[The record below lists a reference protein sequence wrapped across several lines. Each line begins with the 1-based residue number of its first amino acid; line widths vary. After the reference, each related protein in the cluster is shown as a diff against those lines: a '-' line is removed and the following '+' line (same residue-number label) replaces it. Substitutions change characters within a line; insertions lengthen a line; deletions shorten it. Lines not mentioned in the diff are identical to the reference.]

1 MRAHKFLIISYII
14 IFALA
19 FRAILGSSS
28 MAQGDAPYLTQNLLK
43 VYFHEPY
50 AWTTIGTV
58 LGGVNQFLW
67 IWPYMALVSFAG
79 IVGSLSP
86 ALLTRLF
93 FFIPSIVLA
102 AWGSYQFAS
111 RFTNTTRVK
120 ILTSLIY
127 TANTYF
133 LLVLDGGQVGIS
145 LAYGLFPVALTIFA
159 KAIDSDGRKSFLLY
173 LVGLELITLADP
185 RVAIICLVFSV
196 LLFGRKIKNISY
208 AIPVWLGINMY
219 WLYPL
224 LSGGGTGFT
233 SKLDQFSS
241 LLNGLFF
248 YAPHWSKNIYGVT
261 TYPSVLFA
269 IFPISILLSVYF
281 GKLPKKF
288 FIIWLLFV
296 FLIKGTT
303 PPLGMFYSFF
313 TSLPFGTA
321 FRDSTKFFIPALLLG
336 AMLSAEGVSFAMKK
350 IRFYEFAF
358 VIILGLSLLPA
369 IQGNLSFNLS
379 GKDLDNSINEINR
392 LTASDHR
399 VVWVNERD
407 PQSSVV
413 APTALNGSDLV
424 KLRPFA
430 SLNVGDHDA
439 LNFLNATESAQ
450 WVRLFGIN
458 HFVLNGN
465 PRLKDLKE
473 SEAKDWVQTQ
483 KVFSENRYL
492 TKEDNLPVYLVSD
505 PYPLFWGVD
514 KMLFVIGSDDVYGK
528 INKRYPNALPERAAV
543 SFVEDGKFSMKET
556 IEYAST
562 SAAIIDNGGG
572 ELALTMSLLQK
583 SFLQT
588 SNATRNDFAQFQSVD
603 YLKYKYE
610 LLVRNVVF
618 NDFDYNLGISFSS
631 KPNEHLVFNIDSA
644 AGEYV
649 VAIRSMTTGKSVI
662 STFGREQESSPSG
675 QFVWTKIPVKS
686 TGKKESI
693 DIQNKDG
700 VTIVNTVAI
709 VPKLEFEKAQE
720 QSKALMQHFP
730 VYTPDK
736 VPKDLFVNGRL
747 PLELTENGTT
757 RWSVERN
764 PNAHWLVQ
772 SYQYSPEFTLSK
784 DTLVYKSIPAYS
796 SINSFYMRPEWQTVT
811 LSYQGQTKV
820 RWGIYYSVL
829 TLLLV
834 AIYVVFSSIH
844 EK

>member
-1 MRAHKFLIISYII
+1 MRAHKFLIISYIVI
-14 IFALA
+14 LALS
-19 FRAILGSSS
+19 FRAIFYLSS
-28 MAQGDAPYLTQNLLK
+28 MSQGDAPYLLQNLLK
-43 VYFHEPY
+43 VYFHEPF

-67 IWPYMALVSFAG
+67 IWPYMAVVSLVG
-79 IVGSLSP
+79 MIGRISP
-86 ALLTRLF
+86 ELLIRF
-93 FFIPSIVLA
+93 FFYIPSIVLA

-111 RFTNTTRVK
+111 RFTVTTRVK

-127 TANTYF
+127 TVNTYF

-145 LAYGLFPVALTIFA
+145 LAYGLFPVVLTLFA
-159 KAIDSDGRKSFLLY
+159 KAIDSDGRKPFLLY
-173 LVGLELITLADP
+173 LLGLELITLADP
-185 RVAIICLVFSV
+185 RAAIICIAFAV
-196 LLFGRKIKNISY
+196 LLFGTKLKKIVY
-208 AIPVWLGINMY
+208 VLPVWLGINMY

-224 LSGGGTGFT
+224 LTGAGTGFT

-248 YAPHWSKNIYGVT
+248 YAPHWSGNIYGVT
-261 TYPSVLFA
+261 TYPSILFA
-269 IFPISILLSVYF
+269 IFPVSILLSVYS
-281 GKLPKKF
+281 GKLPKKL

-303 PPLGMFYSFF
+303 PPLGAVYSFF

-321 FRDSTKFFIPALLLG
+321 FRDSTKFFIPALLVG
-336 AMLSAEGVSFAMKK
+336 ALLSAEGVSFAMKK
-350 IRFYEFAF
+350 TRFSEVAF
-358 VIILGLSLLPA
+358 VLIFCLSLLPA
-369 IQGNLSFNLS
+369 LQGNLSFNLS
-379 GKDLDNSINEINR
+379 GHNLDNSIDEINQ

-407 PQSSVV
+407 PKSSVV

-430 SLNVGDHDA
+430 ALNVGDHDA
-439 LNFLNATESAQ
+439 LNFMNASESAQ

-465 PRLKDLKE
+465 PRLKGLSE
-473 SEAKDWVQTQ
+473 SEAKDWAQTQ
-483 KVFSENRYL
+483 KVFSENTFL
-492 TKEDNLPVYLVSD
+492 TKVDTLPVYSVSD

-528 INKRYPNALPERAAV
+528 INKRHANALPERAAV

-588 SNATRNDFAQFQSVD
+588 SNATRNDFAQFQSGD

-618 NDFDYNLGISFSS
+618 SDFDYGLGISFSS
-631 KPNEHLVFNIDSA
+631 NAKEHIIFNRQLA
-644 AGEYV
+644 QGEYV
-649 VAIRSMTTGKSVI
+649 LAIRSMTTGKSVVSGFGKEQVI
-662 STFGREQESSPSG
+662 IPSTHLA
-675 QFVWTKIPVKS
+675 WTTTPVKT
-686 TGKKESI
+686 TGKMESL
-693 DIQNKDG
+693 DIENTDG
-700 VTIVNTVAI
+700 VTVVNTVAI
-709 VPKLEFEKAQE
+709 VPKLEFDKAKE

-736 VPKDLFVNGRL
+736 VPKDLFVNRRL
-747 PLELTENGTT
+747 PMELTENGTT

-764 PNAHWLVQ
+764 PNAHWLIQ

-796 SINSFYMRPEWQTVT
+796 SINSFYMRPEWQTST
-811 LSYQGQTKV
+811 ISYQGQTKV

-829 TLLLV
+829 SLLLL
-834 AIYVVFSSIH
+834 AIYIVFSSIH